1 MLAAYGVY
9 GDHEDGGFGPSTP
22 YYPHP
27 EHAVVVTSQR
37 DGSTTNTLMRGGGV
51 AEGCSWCWCKTADS
65 PTVDSPW
72 YRPALLLLLL
82 VVLLIVFLLVSGI
95 LVYYNREYECFCNSL
110 ISTNFFKPNLLF
122 GHHEKSCD
130 VEGCGEQYCSL
141 SLFLSPLFPS
151 PSHYL
156 YFLVTKKI
164 GSLI

>member
-122 GHHEKSCD
+122 GRHEKSCD
-130 VEGCGEQYCSL
+130 VKENNIALSL
-141 SLFLSPLFPS
+141 SLSLPFISFSIALPVFS
-151 PSHYL
+151 Y
-156 YFLVTKKI
+156 TKVQI

>member
-1 MLAAYGVY
+1 MPGKCYNIKHDTDHNMLAAYGVY

-95 LVYYNREYECFCNSL
+95 LVYYNRKYGRFVTPSQYQFC
-110 ISTNFFKPNLLF
+110 
-122 GHHEKSCD
+122 
-130 VEGCGEQYCSL
+130 
-141 SLFLSPLFPS
+141 
-151 PSHYL
+151 
-156 YFLVTKKI
+156 
-164 GSLI
+164 